1 MKKTIISLL
10 LVAVMAMSLLCACG
24 NKSDVLTQ
32 AEAEKIAMEHFGLKK
47 KDVDEIYTHIA
58 TGEIV
63 GYSIHI
69 TAGDTDYSILVDAAT
84 GELHESDH

>member
-1 MKKTIISLL
+1 MKKTIISFL
-10 LVAVMAMSLLCACG
+10 LVAVIAMSLLCACG

-32 AEAEKIAMEHFGLKK
+32 AEAEKIAMEHFGLSK
-47 KDVDEIYTHIA
+47 KDVDEIYTRIA

-69 TAGDTDYSILVDAAT
+69 TAVDTDYSILVDAAT

>member
-1 MKKTIISLL
+1 MKKTIISFL
-10 LVAVMAMSLLCACG
+10 LVAVMAMSLMCACG

-32 AEAEKIAMEHFGLKK
+32 AEAIAMEHFNLKK

>member
-1 MKKTIISLL
+1 MKKRIFALGLTLLMAVSLF
-10 LVAVMAMSLLCACG
+10 CACG
-24 NKSDVLTQ
+24 KSKVLTQ
-32 AEAEKIAMEHFGLKK
+32 EEAEKVAMEHFDLKK

-69 TAGDTDYSILVDAAT
+69 SAGDAEYSILVDAAT
-84 GELHESDH
+84 GECHESDH